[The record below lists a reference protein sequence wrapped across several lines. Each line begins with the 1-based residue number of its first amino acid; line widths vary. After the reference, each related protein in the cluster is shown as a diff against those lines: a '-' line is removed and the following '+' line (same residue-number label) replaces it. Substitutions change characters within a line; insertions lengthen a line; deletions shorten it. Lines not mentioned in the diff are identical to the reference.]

1 MMMLNLILHN
11 FPISCPLLNGHIYWG
26 YSSYITSKCR
36 SPGPP
41 AALSADESSHFAS
54 LIRGC
59 AAGIDN
65 VAWQK
70 YGDMAAMD
78 ENAW

>member
-1 MMMLNLILHN
+1 MAI
-11 FPISCPLLNGHIYWG
+11 FIGAIAA
-26 YSSYITSKCR
+26 TSPKCG